1 MDEIIKRKKQTLSQE
16 RWKQLIIECQSSGLT
31 VQDYCQQQGLCKST
45 YYKWQRELRLDACK
59 ASVPQPIEDAH
70 SLVKLDYP
78 LKAAY
83 ATVPKQA
90 TGISISFGAAKIE
103 VPQGADPETIKI
115 VLNTLA
121 KLCF

>member
-70 SLVKLDYP
+70 PLVKLDYP
-78 LKAAY
+78 AKTAY
-83 ATVPKQA
+83 PTVPKQV
-90 TGISISFGAAKIE
+90 TEISVSLGSTKVEIAK
-103 VPQGADPETIKI
+103 GADPETIKI